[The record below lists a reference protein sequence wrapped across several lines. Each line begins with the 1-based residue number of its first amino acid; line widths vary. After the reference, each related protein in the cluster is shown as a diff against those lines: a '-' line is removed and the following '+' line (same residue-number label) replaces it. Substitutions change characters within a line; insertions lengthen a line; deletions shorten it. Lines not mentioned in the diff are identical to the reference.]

1 MTVIRPSIK
10 DVLCL
15 EKIPIVLEESYETR
29 LLPWVITCIR
39 KRGRLLL
46 GKNWTQR
53 CNRKMVRT
61 NILLK
66 KKKAVG
72 HHPLGKPGKFANNIF
87 SFLNAA
93 KENRC

>member
-46 GKNWTQR
+46 GKNWDTAMQPKNGKDKYTVEEEEGR
-53 CNRKMVRT
+53 WSSSPRKTWKVC
-61 NILLK
+61 K
-66 KKKAVG
+66 
-72 HHPLGKPGKFANNIF
+72 
-87 SFLNAA
+87 
-93 KENRC
+93 